1 MERIAEKL
9 SEIEKTARAI
19 VDNAQEQ
26 KHQMEMQMQKKRDA
40 FDADMEK
47 ETNEKILKIQ
57 SDLATN
63 MEYLLKKQEE
73 QNNNEIESLKQDF
86 KEHHSEYAKQIL
98 ERVIKVQE
106 AIALRDVMRYS
117 GIVTK
122 VAAMRAKLLKPQDY
136 EQLASMETVTEI
148 IENQKQTKSN
158 EKIITKIDE

>member
-40 FDADMEK
+40 FDMEK

-63 MEYLLKKQEE
+63 MEKLLKKQEE

-98 ERVIKVQE
+98 ERVIKV
-106 AIALRDVMRYS
+106 
-117 GIVTK
+117 
-122 VAAMRAKLLKPQDY
+122 
-136 EQLASMETVTEI
+136 
-148 IENQKQTKSN
+148 
-158 EKIITKIDE
+158 

>member
-26 KHQMEMQMQKKRDA
+26 KHQMEMQMQKKRDV

-63 MEYLLKKQEE
+63 MEKLLKKQEE

-86 KEHHSEYAKQIL
+86 KEHCSEYARQIL
-98 ERVIKVQE
+98 ERVIKV
-106 AIALRDVMRYS
+106 
-117 GIVTK
+117 
-122 VAAMRAKLLKPQDY
+122 
-136 EQLASMETVTEI
+136 
-148 IENQKQTKSN
+148 
-158 EKIITKIDE
+158 

>member
-47 ETNEKILKIQ
+47 
-57 SDLATN
+57 
-63 MEYLLKKQEE
+63 LLKKQEE

-98 ERVIKVQE
+98 ERVIKV
-106 AIALRDVMRYS
+106 
-117 GIVTK
+117 
-122 VAAMRAKLLKPQDY
+122 
-136 EQLASMETVTEI
+136 
-148 IENQKQTKSN
+148 
-158 EKIITKIDE
+158 

>member
-63 MEYLLKKQEE
+63 MENLLKKQEE
-73 QNNNEIESLKQDF
+73 QNNNEIEVLKQDF
-86 KEHHSEYAKQIL
+86 PYPGLGRNTPADASL
-98 ERVIKVQE
+98 
-106 AIALRDVMRYS
+106 
-117 GIVTK
+117 IVRTDCG
-122 VAAMRAKLLKPQDY
+122 R
-136 EQLASMETVTEI
+136 
-148 IENQKQTKSN
+148 
-158 EKIITKIDE
+158 

>member
-1 MERIAEKL
+1 MGRIAEKL

-63 MEYLLKKQEE
+63 MEKLLKKQEE
-73 QNNNEIESLKQDF
+73 QNNNEIESRLQRTSQRICKTDIRAGDQSIGGDSIERCDALQRNCDESRSNACKAF
-86 KEHHSEYAKQIL
+86 KTTGL
-98 ERVIKVQE
+98 
-106 AIALRDVMRYS
+106 
-117 GIVTK
+117 
-122 VAAMRAKLLKPQDY
+122 
-136 EQLASMETVTEI
+136 
-148 IENQKQTKSN
+148 
-158 EKIITKIDE
+158 

>member
-9 SEIEKTARAI
+9 SEIEMTARSI
-19 VDNAQEQ
+19 VDGAQEQ
-26 KHQMEMQMQKKRDA
+26 KHQMEMKMQKQRDT

-63 MEYLLKKQEE
+63 MENLLKKQEE

-98 ERVIKVQE
+98 NRVIKV
-106 AIALRDVMRYS
+106 
-117 GIVTK
+117 
-122 VAAMRAKLLKPQDY
+122 
-136 EQLASMETVTEI
+136 
-148 IENQKQTKSN
+148 
-158 EKIITKIDE
+158 

>member
-26 KHQMEMQMQKKRDA
+26 KHQMEMQKKRDA

-63 MEYLLKKQEE
+63 MEKLLKKQEE

-98 ERVIKVQE
+98 ERVIKV
-106 AIALRDVMRYS
+106 
-117 GIVTK
+117 
-122 VAAMRAKLLKPQDY
+122 
-136 EQLASMETVTEI
+136 
-148 IENQKQTKSN
+148 
-158 EKIITKIDE
+158 

>member
-1 MERIAEKL
+1 MGRIAEKL

-26 KHQMEMQMQKKRDA
+26 KHQMEMQMQKKQRDT

-63 MEYLLKKQEE
+63 MEKLLKKQEE

-98 ERVIKVQE
+98 ERVIKV
-106 AIALRDVMRYS
+106 
-117 GIVTK
+117 
-122 VAAMRAKLLKPQDY
+122 
-136 EQLASMETVTEI
+136 
-148 IENQKQTKSN
+148 
-158 EKIITKIDE
+158 